1 MMSDE
6 RPGKIFIRLSR
17 CTDHNMPSPVDWAQV
32 AGWAAALDRCR
43 LMAKV
48 SIGSCSC
55 MPRNTHMWRKQP
67 VRDFLGSGVIST
79 TYAKVGNI

>member
-6 RPGKIFIRLSR
+6 RPSKIFIRLSR

-43 LMAKV
+43 PMAKV

-55 MPRNTHMWRKQP
+55 MPRHTHMWRTQP

-79 TYAKVGNI
+79 TYAIVGNI